1 MIEKVACKGHGR
13 YVRLQLTEPDASG
26 HYALS
31 EMQVMGK
38 GGLRA
43 ETANTLASK
52 NGKQMLN
59 QWQLRREGS
68 DAWIQATVPG
78 TVLTSYMN
86 IGAVPDNRFDD
97 NMRQISE
104 SFFNSDSGIV
114 PPSNI
119 SRLPTSSSIPIS
131 TSMVSTGRLIY
142 Y

>member
-59 QWQLRREGS
+59 QWQLREKE
-68 DAWIQATVPG
+68 VMPG
-78 TVLTSYMN
+78 FRLRCLVLYSPA
-86 IGAVPDNRFDD
+86 I
-97 NMRQISE
+97 
-104 SFFNSDSGIV
+104 
-114 PPSNI
+114 
-119 SRLPTSSSIPIS
+119 
-131 TSMVSTGRLIY
+131 
-142 Y
+142 